1 MGNQMINYSVYML
14 SNQMNKD
21 EAPKAYAKAQVKQVM
36 SFRQFVD
43 HIAEHGGHKRGQ
55 VKGVLSDMCSCLV
68 EQLLEGKKI
77 LLDELGDFWLS
88 LSSTGA
94 DSCDAFTAKN
104 ITGVNILF
112 TPGEDFQNLIGRAE
126 FNLVASRTAQA
137 ATLKAEKAG
146 ESTVDLAAAKNKGTS
161 STPTDPTDPSD
172 PTSPGGGGSST
183 DNENPDSGSDS
194 GSGSGTD
201 NTGGSGSDDPN
212 NTDTPPF
219 S

>member
-1 MGNQMINYSVYML
+1 M
-14 SNQMNKD
+14 
-21 EAPKAYAKAQVKQVM
+21 
-36 SFRQFVD
+36 
-43 HIAEHGGHKRGQ
+43 
-55 VKGVLSDMCSCLV
+55 
-68 EQLLEGKKI
+68 
-77 LLDELGDFWLS
+77 
-88 LSSTGA
+88 
-94 DSCDAFTAKN
+94 
-104 ITGVNILF
+104 NILF

-172 PTSPGGGGSST
+172 PTSPDGGGSST
-183 DNENPDSGSDS
+183 DDENPGSGSDS

-201 NTGGSGSDDPN
+201 NTGGSGTDDPD

>member
-1 MGNQMINYSVYML
+1 M
-14 SNQMNKD
+14 
-21 EAPKAYAKAQVKQVM
+21 
-36 SFRQFVD
+36 
-43 HIAEHGGHKRGQ
+43 
-55 VKGVLSDMCSCLV
+55 
-68 EQLLEGKKI
+68 
-77 LLDELGDFWLS
+77 
-88 LSSTGA
+88 
-94 DSCDAFTAKN
+94 
-104 ITGVNILF
+104 NILF

-161 STPTDPTDPSD
+161 STPTDPSD

-183 DNENPDSGSDS
+183 DDENPDSGSDS